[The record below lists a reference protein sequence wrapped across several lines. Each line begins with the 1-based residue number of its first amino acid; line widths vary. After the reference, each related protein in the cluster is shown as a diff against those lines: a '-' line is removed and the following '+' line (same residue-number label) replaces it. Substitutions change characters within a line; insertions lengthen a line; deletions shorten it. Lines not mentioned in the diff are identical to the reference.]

1 MERVPQKFLK
11 AIRDF
16 NLISE
21 GDKVLVALSGGA
33 DSALLLYLLKDF
45 FSFLGIKKLKAVH
58 INHQI
63 RKTAYRDE
71 EICKTLAGNLG
82 VEFEIRRFDVPNYA
96 KLKGLSLEEAGR
108 EIRYKVLEEIRERE
122 GFTKIA
128 TAHHA
133 DDLIET
139 QLLFFTRGSGLKGL
153 EGFPPKAGV
162 VIRPLYYLTK
172 KEIYDYIEKLG
183 LPYAEDETNYDVT
196 IPRNRIRHRV
206 VPELRVINPSL
217 EDSFLRLAEILREE
231 NRFWEIHTERLLK
244 ELVSGNSLNLKRF
257 KDLTVAEQR
266 RVLKKLFPEK
276 GFEFLETLRV
286 FVVVNKPRLE
296 LEGFY
301 FYKEK
306 DLLKISLPPGEVK
319 PYSYFL
325 PVEGEVFIE
334 EVGYLLRSKV
344 MKISSKETLINKPEN
359 VEYFQFKELPECF
372 IVRNRRKGDR
382 FVPFG
387 RKKEIKLKDFLIKE
401 KIPFHLRDKIPLL
414 TLANQILW
422 IVGVRRGNFFAVED
436 LNKEVVEVAYE
447 QSH

>member
-1 MERVPQKFLK
+1 MEKVPQKFLK
-11 AIRDF
+11 AVRDF
-16 NLISE
+16 NLIEE

-33 DSALLLYLLKDF
+33 DSTLLLYLLKE
-45 FSFLGIKKLKAVH
+45 FSDLLGIKKLKAVH
-58 INHQI
+58 INHKI

-71 EICKTLAGNLG
+71 EICKKIAETLG
-82 VEFEIRRFDVPNYA
+82 VELEIRRFDVPNYA

-153 EGFPPKAGV
+153 EGFPPKAGLI
-162 VIRPLYYLTK
+162 IRPLYYLTK
-172 KEIYDYIEKLG
+172 KEIYDYVEKIG

-206 VPELRVINPSL
+206 IPELRVINPSL
-217 EDSFLRLAEILREE
+217 EDSSLRLADILREE
-231 NRFWEIHTERLLK
+231 NRFWEIHTEKLLR
-244 ELVSGNSLNLKRF
+244 ELVSGNSLNLQRF

-266 RVLKKLFPEK
+266 RVLKKLFPQK
-276 GFEFLETLRV
+276 GFEFSENLRV
-286 FVVVNKPRLE
+286 FIVGNKPRLE
-296 LEGFY
+296 LEDFY
-301 FYKEK
+301 FYKEGG
-306 DLLKISLPPGEVK
+306 LLRISNPPEGVK

-325 PVEGEVFIE
+325 PIEGEVFIE
-334 EVGYLLRSKV
+334 EVGYLLRSRV
-344 MKISSKETLINKPEN
+344 VKIPSRDALINKPKN
-359 VEYFQFKELPECF
+359 VEYFQFEEPPAGF
-372 IVRNRRKGDR
+372 VVRNRRKGDR

-387 RKKEIKLKDFLIKE
+387 RKKEVKLKDFLIKE

-447 QSH
+447 QFN